1 MVVYNK
7 IQKHEDPIYLTIF
20 TLNLRSAVVR
30 ASLDDG
36 NLMNKR
42 VRSLFGHQPHETRE
56 LFRLWHSAN
65 GQTLLLVQSVIPPD
79 TTVWALNDVLGAPFQ
94 RDVRPLWDTLV
105 PQQWYSFDVLA
116 SISKRYNGHETML
129 RRDDERLM
137 WLQQKGLQH
146 GFIVTD
152 QSVRWQSPA
161 PHAGVKGRRQQI
173 SIAPAHGIG
182 TVCVQDVAAFCE
194 ILQSG
199 IGRSKALGLGLI
211 VLPQLYLPQE
221 LQ

>member
-1 MVVYNK
+1 M
-7 IQKHEDPIYLTIF
+7 YLTIF
-20 TLNLRSAVVR
+20 TLNLRSTIVQ
-30 ASLDDG
+30 ASLDDA
-36 NLMNKR
+36 NLMFKR

-65 GQTLLLVQSVIPPD
+65 GQMQLLVQSVIPPD

-105 PQQWYSFDVLA
+105 PQQWYAFDVLA
-116 SISKRYNGHETML
+116 SISKRHNGHETML
-129 RRDDERLM
+129 RRDDERHA
-137 WLQQKGLQH
+137 WLQQKGIQH
-146 GFIVTD
+146 GFTVTD

-173 SIAPAHGIG
+173 SIAPAHGTG
-182 TVCVQDVAAFCE
+182 TLCVQDIAAFCGV
-194 ILQSG
+194 LQSG

-211 VLPQLYLPQE
+211 LLPQLYLPQE

>member
-1 MVVYNK
+1 M
-7 IQKHEDPIYLTIF
+7 YLTIF
-20 TLNLRSAVVR
+20 TLNLRSTIVQ
-30 ASLDDG
+30 ASLDDA
-36 NLMNKR
+36 NLMFKR

-65 GQTLLLVQSVIPPD
+65 GQTQLLVQSVIPPD
-79 TTVWALNDVLGAPFQ
+79 TTAWALNDVVGAPLQ
-94 RDVRPLWDTLV
+94 RDLRPLWATLV
-105 PQQWYSFDVLA
+105 PQQWYAFDVLA
-116 SISKRYNGHETML
+116 SISKRHNGHETML
-129 RRDDERLM
+129 RRDDERHA
-137 WLQQKGLQH
+137 WLQQKGIQH
-146 GFIVTD
+146 GFTVTD

-173 SIAPAHGIG
+173 SIAPAHGTG
-182 TVCVQDVAAFCE
+182 TLCVQDIAAFCGV
-194 ILQSG
+194 LQSG